1 MLNNSAVFQNGELI
15 TVFPKGSSINDLNI
29 LSYKENE
36 GYFQSSLTIDAL
48 FLNCQTMG
56 SKKFE
61 DAKFWVNP
69 IFENEDGVTQSIN
82 YTISFIN
89 QTEDKSAV
97 YLIAV
102 IALFITGLMS
112 IICLSV
118 YTMGK
123 VRELKVELAQEMA
136 VFQKN
141 KEQFKKRRGSSM
153 HDSVMDRLEG
163 LKNPKFVKVVSR
175 GNLEPSS
182 GKK

>member
-1 MLNNSAVFQNGELI
+1 
-15 TVFPKGSSINDLNI
+15 
-29 LSYKENE
+29 
-36 GYFQSSLTIDAL
+36 
-48 FLNCQTMG
+48 
-56 SKKFE
+56 
-61 DAKFWVNP
+61 
-69 IFENEDGVTQSIN
+69 
-82 YTISFIN
+82 
-89 QTEDKSAV
+89 
-97 YLIAV
+97 
-102 IALFITGLMS
+102 
-112 IICLSV
+112 
-118 YTMGK
+118 MGK